1 MVSLNKL
8 ICPTQILNF
17 KTFSLI
23 INWAIQDSI
32 RVYLTICNVSKIKHI
47 QASLSLHRHTH
58 LCGHFSHL
66 CGHFFYH
73 TQSVRCDVSIL
84 TFQSRNT
91 SRARIRTPARTATSM
106 IHQGTPVCCATVRSG
121 DTVNITW
128 NHYPNKRKLRVKFIF
143 GQQDPSKM
151 CIKAGGFLKV
161 QKKTKTFF
169 ILFIFQ
175 WSNTYISVRSSQNYV
190 FSLTVKD
197 ERCPH
202 NNVHV

>member
-1 MVSLNKL
+1 MWVKLNIYRPLWACIDTL
-8 ICPTQILNF
+8 ICVDIFLICVDI
-17 KTFSLI
+17 FSI
-23 INWAIQDSI
+23 I
-32 RVYLTICNVSKIKHI
+32 H
-47 QASLSLHRHTH
+47 
-58 LCGHFSHL
+58 
-66 CGHFFYH
+66 
-73 TQSVRCDVSIL
+73 VRCDVSIL

-161 QKKTKTFF
+161 QKKKQKLFLFYLFF
-169 ILFIFQ
+169 SGVIL
-175 WSNTYISVRSSQNYV
+175 TSVSGVLRIMFLAWLWRTSDA
-190 FSLTVKD
+190 LTTMSMC
-197 ERCPH
+197 EREA
-202 NNVHV
+202 